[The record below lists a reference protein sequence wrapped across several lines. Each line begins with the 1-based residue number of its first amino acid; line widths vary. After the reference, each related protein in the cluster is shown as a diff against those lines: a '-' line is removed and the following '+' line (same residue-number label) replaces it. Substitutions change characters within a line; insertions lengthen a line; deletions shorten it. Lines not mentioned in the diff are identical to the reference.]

1 MTGAAA
7 ATELVG
13 RERELAQIGPWL
25 ELLESGPAALLL
37 AGEPGIGKTSVWSAA
52 VASARAAGALCLVT
66 RPVESELPLGYAGLV
81 DLLGAKAEPL
91 LVSLPDRLAAS
102 VAAALLLGAAPA
114 PADPHAVARGTLALL
129 QALAAGTPV
138 VIAIDDVQWL
148 DPATA
153 RALAFALRRLASARV
168 GVLAS
173 LRDAHEE
180 PLGLADALGERAIRV
195 PVRGLT
201 VGALGHLLRARGHA
215 DLSRR
220 TVTRVH
226 DRAGGN
232 PFFALELARDDPAGG
247 ELPHSLR
254 DLVGR
259 RLERAPATAQP
270 AVELAAVLGAAPTS
284 RFADVAALDA
294 AVGAAI
300 LAERDGEIRFA
311 HPLLAAAAYDRLPPG
326 RRRDL
331 HRLAAEL
338 ADETGDRA
346 RHLALATDEPD
357 AEISASLEAAGRE
370 LRARGAPEAGAELA
384 AHARRLTPPHDT
396 EAFARRAMDEAD
408 CLLLADDERAALA
421 LADEVLAGDVRGTA
435 RVRAL
440 GLRALHAVEA
450 ATAVALLEEAV
461 AEPHDDDRLAAVALA
476 QLAWQ
481 RGCWLGD
488 VEAAVDE
495 AAAAVG
501 LARRLD
507 DDEARS
513 DALTTAGL
521 LGSLVDDERA
531 DGWFREA
538 LAIDDRYRSGAG
550 RVPRVAYA
558 HELCRRGDFDR
569 AEALLAE
576 ERELAVRLGDEWLVV
591 RLDIFSSDLALR
603 RGAWDEAERLLTT
616 ALGEV
621 RDYWRA
627 IALARR
633 AVLRGRR
640 GDPAA
645 LDDVRDVRESPFATA
660 DPVIGATVEHAVD
673 LLDLA
678 AGRTAS
684 AARLLQLP
692 DLLDAAGA
700 RGAEIEAA
708 IPEIVLALV
717 EAGLVGDAE
726 RLTQMLERLAQ
737 RSRDAWRV
745 PAAAYCR
752 GLILLAAGEA
762 EASLRPLGVARS
774 GFEAIVVPWE
784 LGHTLL
790 AEGGALRRLGRRTD
804 AAAAI
809 EAAERSFAGL
819 RAEPWR
825 ARAEDELRRARPR
838 PRRDDTLTA
847 AESRVARLVAGG
859 RTNKEAAAEL
869 FTSVATVE
877 AHLTRIYRKLELRS
891 RTELTRAVAD
901 GRVEL
906 DGDAR

>member
-1 MTGAAA
+1 M
-7 ATELVG
+7 
-13 RERELAQIGPWL
+13 
-25 ELLESGPAALLL
+25 
-37 AGEPGIGKTSVWSAA
+37 
-52 VASARAAGALCLVT
+52 
-66 RPVESELPLGYAGLV
+66 
-81 DLLGAKAEPL
+81 
-91 LVSLPDRLAAS
+91 
-102 VAAALLLGAAPA
+102 
-114 PADPHAVARGTLALL
+114 
-129 QALAAGTPV
+129 
-138 VIAIDDVQWL
+138 
-148 DPATA
+148 
-153 RALAFALRRLASARV
+153 
-168 GVLAS
+168 
-173 LRDAHEE
+173 
-180 PLGLADALGERAIRV
+180 
-195 PVRGLT
+195 
-201 VGALGHLLRARGHA
+201 
-215 DLSRR
+215 
-220 TVTRVH
+220 
-226 DRAGGN
+226 
-232 PFFALELARDDPAGG
+232 
-247 ELPHSLR
+247 
-254 DLVGR
+254 
-259 RLERAPATAQP
+259 
-270 AVELAAVLGAAPTS
+270 
-284 RFADVAALDA
+284 
-294 AVGAAI
+294 
-300 LAERDGEIRFA
+300 
-311 HPLLAAAAYDRLPPG
+311 
-326 RRRDL
+326 
-331 HRLAAEL
+331 
-338 ADETGDRA
+338 
-346 RHLALATDEPD
+346 
-357 AEISASLEAAGRE
+357 
-370 LRARGAPEAGAELA
+370 
-384 AHARRLTPPHDT
+384 
-396 EAFARRAMDEAD
+396 
-408 CLLLADDERAALA
+408 
-421 LADEVLAGDVRGTA
+421 
-435 RVRAL
+435 
-440 GLRALHAVEA
+440 
-450 ATAVALLEEAV
+450 
-461 AEPHDDDRLAAVALA
+461 
-476 QLAWQ
+476 
-481 RGCWLGD
+481 
-488 VEAAVDE
+488 
-495 AAAAVG
+495 
-501 LARRLD
+501 
-507 DDEARS
+507 
-513 DALTTAGL
+513 
-521 LGSLVDDERA
+521 
-531 DGWFREA
+531 
-538 LAIDDRYRSGAG
+538 
-550 RVPRVAYA
+550 PRVAYA

-603 RGAWDEAERLLTT
+603 RGAWDEAERLLAT

-726 RLTQMLERLAQ
+726 RLTQMLERLAR

-774 GFEAIVVPWE
+774 GFEAIAVPGSSDTRCWRRVAPCD
-784 LGHTLL
+784 GS
-790 AEGGALRRLGRRTD
+790 GGEPTRPRRSRRRNEASPVCAPNRGARGRRTSSG
-804 AAAAI
+804 A
-809 EAAERSFAGL
+809 RG
-819 RAEPWR
+819 R
-825 ARAEDELRRARPR
+825 ARGATTRS
-838 PRRDDTLTA
+838 TA